1 MHRWISFLGALMLVL
16 TLWTGGAAHAAERFD
31 CVPATAEAGAHFDG
45 DEDQAPSAPG
55 QGAAHHHSGCSGHH
69 LAAPVKTAEAPMC
82 HSAAARTFLRNEAAP
97 PSREPD
103 NQLRPPIA

>member
-31 CVPATAEAGAHFDG
+31 CIPATAEAGAHYEG
-45 DEDQAPSAPG
+45 DQDQAPSSPS
-55 QGAAHHHSGCSGHH
+55 QGVAHHHSGCSGHH
-69 LAAPVKTAEAPMC
+69 LAAPVKTVEAAIGRSVATRSFP
-82 HSAAARTFLRNEAAP
+82 RNETGP

-103 NQLRPPIA
+103 NELRPPIA